1 MRIRTTLATAAL
13 ALFAASGCM
22 DLEVQNP
29 LAADRERA
37 LRSPGDVVSLIS
49 GSYRNWYN
57 VGTHSAS
64 IGPILMTVSYAHS
77 ATAANFGMVDFSTW
91 PKPEAPNLTSAPYY
105 WELVGNNW
113 IWLYRAVS
121 SATVGMQ
128 TLEEIG
134 GSLPADTLARAN
146 AYGYF
151 VLGLAHGSAAMM
163 FDQAY
168 IYDPSIDVENVQLH
182 PYPEVLAASLSYF
195 DKAIEAATGKSFTI
209 PELWMARDVTAPELI
224 RLARSYKAR
233 YRAAV
238 ARTPAERAAVNWA
251 AVIADVDNGIT
262 SDYAWNMRTGSGWSS
277 GNLHN
282 TQRTGP
288 WGQLSYQV
296 LGMADQSGQYQRWIA
311 RDPWDRHPNLSA
323 DQLSDPFLIIT
334 PDLRFPRGSTIAEQ
348 RLTANRGTNYSIL
361 NVGGGYG
368 SQWNRPDRGPF
379 RWSFYRYHVLDD
391 WMTPGTNRHDLKEM
405 TVAEMRLLKAEGL
418 YRTNDRAGAATLVN
432 VSRTAAGL
440 NATNA
445 AGLNTSCVPK
455 LPNGSCGDLM
465 EMLKWEF
472 RLEVKFFGYH
482 MGSWYFAGRGWG
494 DLAEGTWLQL
504 PVPAREAE
512 LLLMPSYTFGGI
524 GGQSAAPKG
533 NYGY

>member
-1 MRIRTTLATAAL
+1 MTTRKTLATAAL
-13 ALFAASGCM
+13 AIFAMTGCM

-29 LAADRERA
+29 LSADRERA
-37 LRSPGDVVSLIS
+37 LASPGDVMSLIG

-57 VGTHSAS
+57 IGTASNS
-64 IGPILMTVSYAHS
+64 IGPILMTVSYQHS

-91 PKPEAPNLTSAPYY
+91 PKPAVTNRTADVYY
-105 WELVGNNW
+105 PEIVANNW

-121 SATVGMQ
+121 SAVVGMQ
-128 TLEEIG
+128 TLAEIG

-151 VLGLAHGSAAMM
+151 VLGLAHGSASMM
-163 FDQAY
+163 YDQGY
-168 IYDPSIDVENVQLH
+168 IYDPSITVDEVQLH
-182 PYPEVLAASLSYF
+182 PYQDVNAAALSYF
-195 DKAIEAATGKSFTI
+195 DKAIEAATGKTFTI
-209 PELWMARDVTAPELI
+209 PELWMARDVTAAELI

-233 YRAAV
+233 YRTAV

-251 AVIADVDNGIT
+251 QVIADVDAGVT
-262 SDYAWNMRTGSGWSS
+262 QDFTWNQRTGTGWAH
-277 GNLHN
+277 GNFLN
-282 TQRTGP
+282 TMRTGP

-296 LGMADQSGQYQRWIA
+296 LGMADQSGQYQRWMA

-334 PDLRFPRGSTIAEQ
+334 DDLRFPRGTTLAAQ
-348 RLTANRGTNYSIL
+348 TLTANRGKMFSVL

-379 RWSFYRYHVLDD
+379 RWSFYRFHVLDD
-391 WMTPGTNRHDLKEM
+391 WMTPATNRNDLKEL

-418 YRTNDRAGAATLVN
+418 FRTNDRAGAAAIINMT
-432 VSRTAAGL
+432 RTAAGL

-455 LPNGSCGDLM
+455 LPNGSCGDLW

-472 RLEVKFFGYH
+472 RLETMYYGYH
-482 MGSWYFAGRGWG
+482 TGPWYFLGRGWG

-512 LLLMPSYTFGGI
+512 LLLMPSYTFGGL

-533 NYGY
+533 TYGY